1 MKLVLPELALI
12 VLIGPTGSGKST
24 FARRHFKPTEIIASD
39 SGLLNPGE
47 QDMYRLAAERLAVG
61 HLTVI
66 DAPNLDPETRQAWL
80 KLAHRH
86 YCAAIAIVFNLPE
99 AICLERQPPENGADP
114 EVIRQQ
120 CQALQLILPTL
131 EREGFDALYVLS
143 SSEEV
148 ATARVERRRLP
159 VNRRHE
165 HGPFD
170 IIGDV
175 HGCFDELV
183 ALLKRLGYTIGLQPG
198 APEDQRF
205 QVHPPAGHKAIFLGD
220 LVDRGPYIPA
230 TLRLVMS
237 MVRSGAALCVI
248 GNHDDKLLRKLK
260 GRNVQ
265 IKHGLEQSLTQLEQ
279 EPAAFKS
286 LVIRFLEGLPSHYV
300 LDGGRLVVAHAGMKA
315 EMQGRDTKR
324 VRDFALYGETTGEL
338 DEFGLPIRY
347 NWAAEYRGQ
356 ARVVYGHTPVVEPEW
371 LNGTINIDT
380 GCVFGGRLTALR
392 YPELELVS
400 VPAARVYAQSL
411 RFALPQDDAGI
422 PSTERAD

>member
-1 MKLVLPELALI
+1 MKLAIPELALI

-24 FARRHFKPTEIIASD
+24 FARRHFKPSEIIAPT
-39 SGLLNPGE
+39 PGWE
-47 QDMYRLAAERLAVG
+47 GDLYHFATERLAAG

-66 DAPNLDPETRQAWL
+66 DAPNLDPEARQAWL
-80 KLAHRH
+80 ELAHRH
-86 YCAAIAIVFNLPE
+86 YCVAIAIVFNLPE
-99 AICLERQPPENGADP
+99 TVCLERQPPEGQADP
-114 EVIRQQ
+114 EAIRQQ
-120 CQALQLILPTL
+120 CHALQLMLPDL
-131 EREGFDALYVLS
+131 EREGFDALYVFS
-143 SSEEV
+143 SPEEV
-148 ATARVERRRLP
+148 AAAQVERRRLP
-159 VNRRHE
+159 VDLRHE

-183 ALLKRLGYTIGLQPG
+183 ALLKQLGYTIGLQPG
-198 APEDQRF
+198 APDDQRF
-205 QVHPPAGHKAIFLGD
+205 QVRPPPGRKAIFLGD

-237 MVRSGAALCVI
+237 MVRSGVALCVI

-260 GRNVQ
+260 GRNVR
-265 IKHGLEQSLTQLEQ
+265 IKRGLKQSLAQLEQ
-279 EPAAFKS
+279 EPVAFQQS
-286 LVIRFLEGLPSHYV
+286 VIRFLEGLPSHYV

-315 EMQGRDTKR
+315 EMQGRDTSR
-324 VRDFALYGETTGEL
+324 VRDFAMYGETTGEL

-356 ARVVYGHTPVVEPEW
+356 ARVVYGHTPVFEPEW
-371 LNGTINIDT
+371 INGTINIDT

-400 VPAARVYAQSL
+400 VPAARAYAPSP
-411 RFALPQDDAGI
+411 RFALPRDDAGI
-422 PSTERAD
+422 PGPA

>member
-1 MKLVLPELALI
+1 MKLAIPELALV

-24 FARRHFKPTEIIASD
+24 FAHKHFQPSKIIAPD
-39 SGLLNPGE
+39 SGLPGSGE
-47 QDMYRLAAERLAVG
+47 QDVYRLAAERLVAG

-66 DAPNLDPETRQAWL
+66 DAPNLDPEARQAWL
-80 KLAHRH
+80 KLAHRY
-86 YCAAIAIVFNLPE
+86 YCAAVAIVFNLPE
-99 AICLERQPPENGADP
+99 AVCLERQPPESQADP

-120 CQALQLILPTL
+120 CHTLQLMLPTL

-143 SSEEV
+143 SPEEV
-148 ATARVERRRLP
+148 EAAWVERRRLP
-159 VNRRHE
+159 VNWKHE

-183 ALLKRLGYTIGLQPG
+183 ALLKHLGYTIRLRPG
-198 APEDQRF
+198 APDDQRF
-205 QVHPPAGHKAIFLGD
+205 QVRPPAGRKAIFLGD

-265 IKHGLEQSLTQLEQ
+265 IKHGLEQSLAQLEQ

-286 LVIRFLEGLPSHYV
+286 LVIRFLESLPSHYM

-356 ARVVYGHTPVVEPEW
+356 ARVVYGHTPVFEPEW

-400 VPAARVYAQSL
+400 IPAARAYAQSL
-411 RFALPQDDAGI
+411 RFALPQDNAGT
-422 PSTERAD
+422 PGAA

>member
-1 MKLVLPELALI
+1 MKLAIPELAL
-12 VLIGPTGSGKST
+12 VMLIGPTGSGKST
-24 FARRHFKPTEIIASD
+24 FAHKHFQPSEIIAPD
-39 SGLLNPGE
+39 SELPGSGE
-47 QDMYRLAAERLAVG
+47 QDVYRFAAERLAAG
-61 HLTVI
+61 KLTVV
-66 DAPNLDPETRQAWL
+66 DAPNLDPEVRQAWL
-80 KLAHRH
+80 KLAHRY
-86 YCAAIAIVFNLPE
+86 YCAAIAIVFNLLE
-99 AICLERQPPENGADP
+99 TVCLARQPPEGQADP

-120 CQALQLILPTL
+120 CQTLQLMLPGL
-131 EREGFDALYVLS
+131 EREGFEALYVLS
-143 SSEEV
+143 SPEEIQ
-148 ATARVERRRLP
+148 AAQIERRRLP
-159 VNRRHE
+159 VNRKHE
-165 HGPFD
+165 YGPFD
-170 IIGDV
+170 IIGDI

-183 ALLKRLGYTIGLQPG
+183 ALLKRLGYTIRLQPG
-198 APEDQRF
+198 APDDQRF
-205 QVHPPAGHKAIFLGD
+205 LRPPPGRKAIFLGD

-237 MVRSGAALCVI
+237 MVRSGTALCVI
-248 GNHDDKLLRKLK
+248 GNHDNKLLRKLR

-265 IKHGLEQSLTQLEQ
+265 IKHGLEQSLAQLEQ

-286 LVIRFLEGLPSHYV
+286 LVIHFLESLPSHYV

-356 ARVVYGHTPVVEPEW
+356 ARVVYGHTPVFEPEW
-371 LNGTINIDT
+371 TNGTINIDT

-400 VPAARVYAQSL
+400 VPAARAYAQSL
-411 RFALPQDDAGI
+411 RFALPQDDAGT
-422 PSTERAD
+422 PGAA